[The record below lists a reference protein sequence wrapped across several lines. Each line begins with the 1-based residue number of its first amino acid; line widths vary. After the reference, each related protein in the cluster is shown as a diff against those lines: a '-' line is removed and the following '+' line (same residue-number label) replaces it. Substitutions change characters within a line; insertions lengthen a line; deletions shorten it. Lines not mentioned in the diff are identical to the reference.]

1 MIMPTS
7 QLIPQGFACALL
19 LSPCFSCGP
28 SYRQQTHQAH
38 TAESTQHQVATH
50 THFSHAQDS
59 LELEVSEELR
69 FIPLTSDSL
78 PPTPLRSFLPQ
89 EKGWSLHYHSRQVA
103 RHQGSRNEATDERQ
117 QAKLTQH
124 QERAGRSTTSARGGF
139 RRILF
144 EVLLLLSLLLGVG
157 YIYRRAQR

>member
-1 MIMPTS
+1 MPTS

-38 TAESTQHQVATH
+38 TAESTHHQEATH
-50 THFSHAQDS
+50 THFTHRDDS
-59 LELEVSEELR
+59 LYLEVSEELR
-69 FIPLTSDSL
+69 FIPLPSDSL
-78 PPTPLRSFLPQ
+78 PPTPLRSLLPR

-117 QAKLTQH
+117 QAKVTQH
-124 QERAGRSTTSARGGF
+124 QEQAERSTTSARGGF

-144 EVLLLLSLLLGVG
+144 EVLLFLSLLLGVG

>member
-1 MIMPTS
+1 MPTS

-38 TAESTQHQVATH
+38 TAESTHHQEATY
-50 THFSHAQDS
+50 THFTHRDDS

-69 FIPLTSDSL
+69 FIPLPSDSL
-78 PPTPLRSFLPQ
+78 PPTPLRSLLPG
-89 EKGWSLHYHSRQVA
+89 ETGWSLNYHSRQVA
-103 RHQGSRNEATDERQ
+103 RHQGSRHEATNELR
-117 QAKLTQH
+117 QAKVTQH
-124 QERAGRSTTSARGGF
+124 QEQVGHSTTSARGGF

-144 EVLLLLSLLLGVG
+144 EVLLSLSLFLGVG

>member
-1 MIMPTS
+1 MPTS

-38 TAESTQHQVATH
+38 TAESTHHQEATH
-50 THFSHAQDS
+50 THFTHRDDS

-69 FIPLTSDSL
+69 FIPLPSDSL
-78 PPTPLRSFLPQ
+78 PPTPLRSLFPR

-103 RHQGSRNEATDERQ
+103 RHQGSRHEATDDLR
-117 QAKLTQH
+117 QAKVTQH
-124 QERAGRSTTSARGGF
+124 REQAGRSTTSARGGF

-144 EVLLLLSLLLGVG
+144 QVLLSLSLLLGVG
-157 YIYRRAQR
+157 YIYRRAQQ

>member
-1 MIMPTS
+1 MPTS

-19 LSPCFSCGP
+19 LSPCLSCGP

-38 TAESTQHQVATH
+38 TAESTHQQAETH

-69 FIPLTSDSL
+69 FIPLPSDSL
-78 PPTPLRSFLPQ
+78 PPTPLRSLLPQ

-103 RHQGSRNEATDERQ
+103 RHQGSRHEATDEHQ

-124 QERAGRSTTSARGGF
+124 QEQAERSTTSARGGF

-144 EVLLLLSLLLGVG
+144 EVLLFLSLLLGVG

>member
-1 MIMPTS
+1 MPTS

-19 LSPCFSCGP
+19 LSPSLGCGP

-69 FIPLTSDSL
+69 FIPLPSDSL
-78 PPTPLRSFLPQ
+78 PPTPLRSLLPQ
-89 EKGWSLHYHSRQVA
+89 EKGWSL
-103 RHQGSRNEATDERQ
+103 T
-117 QAKLTQH
+117 TT
-124 QERAGRSTTSARGGF
+124 AGRSHGTKAPETKLPTSDSK
-139 RRILF
+139 RR
-144 EVLLLLSLLLGVG
+144 
-157 YIYRRAQR
+157 

>member
-19 LSPCFSCGP
+19 LSPCLSCGP

-38 TAESTQHQVATH
+38 TTESTHQQIATH
-50 THFSHAQDS
+50 THFTHRDDS

-69 FIPLTSDSL
+69 FIPLPSDSL
-78 PPTPLRSFLPQ
+78 PPTPLRSLLPR

-103 RHQGSRNEATDERQ
+103 RHQGSRHEATDELR
-117 QAKLTQH
+117 QAKVTQH
-124 QERAGRSTTSARGGF
+124 QEQAGHSTTSARGGF
-139 RRILF
+139 RRILLQ
-144 EVLLLLSLLLGVG
+144 VLLFLSLLLGAD